1 MSRTLVRGYRLHV
14 GDVVE
19 HDGREMQ
26 VTQSC
31 ADSLADWWCLAFDHG
46 ALVHFPAKRSFVRVR
61 EGQR

>member
-1 MSRTLVRGYRLHV
+1 V